1 MKNALL
7 FRFQLIIPAFFCN
20 FAIIIRDTLEHLIL
34 KKLNILILNTLIMD
48 NYVKNV
54 SEISE
59 SAILNKVMARVF
71 MLMTFALVVT
81 GVTSYLI
88 IGNENILMSLFS
100 NISTFYIICGAE
112 LLLVF
117 ILSLFINK
125 ISFNVA
131 LIMFALYSIMN
142 GVTLA
147 PLLFMY
153 TEESVTSTFLITAG
167 TFGAMAL
174 FGYTTKTS
182 LTSMGKILMMALIG
196 LIIASIVNI
205 FLNSSGFEMIL
216 NYAGVLIFV
225 GLTAYDTQ
233 KVKVYIQEA
242 IENDNVSI
250 PKLAVMSA
258 LTLYLD
264 FINLFIRL
272 LSILG
277 KRK

>member
-1 MKNALL
+1 
-7 FRFQLIIPAFFCN
+7 
-20 FAIIIRDTLEHLIL
+20 
-34 KKLNILILNTLIMD
+34 MD

-59 SAILNKVMARVF
+59 SSILNKVMARVF
-71 MLMTFALVVT
+71 MLMTLALGVT
-81 GVTSYLI
+81 GAAPYFI
-88 IGNENILMSLFS
+88 MANENLMMTLLS
-100 NISTFYIICGAE
+100 NINIFYVLCGAE

-117 ILSLFINK
+117 ILSMTINK
-125 ISFNVA
+125 ISFNAA
-131 LIMFALYSIMN
+131 LIMFALYSIVN

-147 PLLFMY
+147 PLLFMF
-153 TEESVTSTFLITAG
+153 TEESVVSTFLITAG

-174 FGYTTKTS
+174 FGYTTKS
-182 LTSMGKILMMALIG
+182 NLSGIGKILMMALIG

-205 FLNSSGFEMIL
+205 FLNSSGLGMIL

-233 KVKVYIQEA
+233 KVKAYIQEA
-242 IENDNVSI
+242 IENDSVSI
-250 PKLAVMSA
+250 PKLAVISA